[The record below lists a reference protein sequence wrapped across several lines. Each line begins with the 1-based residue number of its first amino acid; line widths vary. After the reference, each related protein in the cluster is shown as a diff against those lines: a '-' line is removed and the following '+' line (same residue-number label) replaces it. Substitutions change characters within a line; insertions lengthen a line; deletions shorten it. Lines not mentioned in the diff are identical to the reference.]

1 MLTQIVANKKGKF
14 STWSKNDISKIHF
27 LVLLPT
33 FFDFLEHKNNCYS
46 LPISSSLSSRNRT
59 RIVANVAD
67 VFGFARN
74 ELGII
79 CKEIKFQLQFII
91 IIILLILG
99 FT

>member
-1 MLTQIVANKKGKF
+1 MAPKMTSPKF
-14 STWSKNDISKIHF
+14 II
-27 LVLLPT
+27 LVLLQI

-79 CKEIKFQLQFII
+79 CKEIKFQYSNCIFKMLQS
-91 IIILLILG
+91 
-99 FT
+99 

>member
-1 MLTQIVANKKGKF
+1 MPHKSKVSHLMLTRIVATNRGNF
-14 STWSKNDISKIHF
+14 LHGPKNDISKIHF
-27 LVLLPT
+27 LVLLQT

-79 CKEIKFQLQFII
+79 CKEIKFQYS
-91 IIILLILG
+91 
-99 FT
+99 T